1 MCPKPTNSGAAG
13 SPADGKKPYDWRQEV
28 IDSGSLRR
36 VDLHTGSNGWASP
49 PGDLFALRGRQY
61 FSHRQKAP
69 SGDWLLNPAGVDW
82 LRSPSRLDNVLG
94 RSDNRVAA
102 ALRRARALGRAQKT
116 FLFAVNLQVP
126 GGRECHSAVFYFAAE
141 DTIPPGSLFYRF
153 VHGDDE
159 FRNARFK
166 IVNRIVKGPWIVKT
180 AVGNYAA
187 CLLGKA
193 LTCNY
198 HRGENY
204 LEIDVDI
211 ESSSIAKAILRLA
224 LGYVTAVTIDM
235 GFLVEAQAEEEL
247 PERLLGA
254 VRVAQMEMGSAT
266 YVDTRTKAAESTRG
280 SGFRGLAKV
289 NHHHQSTHSGC
300 GGNAR
305 SREDEETRRRARRRS
320 VGAAVVELRQ
330 KMEAAAPYLVMTMT
344 QFCLAGFLV
353 ILRSVLAPSAGV
365 SATVLVAY
373 QQLLSALV
381 LSLLALLFDRRQG
394 PKPTPKI
401 LAWSA
406 VIGLLQIPLGE
417 LMFTTSLRYVTATF
431 QSVAMNTIPVVVF
444 VLATATGRERFRFC
458 SLGGQWKLWGT
469 LASATGATIVVLL
482 SDRDSAGLTA
492 GDGGRLVGIVMVGVS
507 VLAEATAN
515 LLVERVALQYHAD
528 LKLSA
533 MITVFG
539 TLQVAVVA
547 GTMERD
553 LSAWRI
559 KWSGSL
565 ELLAI
570 VYGGILVNGVSY
582 FARNWCIHKK
592 GPVFGSAFSPLL
604 VVFSFL
610 LQIILIGVSEELA
623 SIVGSV
629 LVILGLYLLLWA
641 KAKDDMV
648 EQSHPVQ
655 ASTAEPLLPTES

>member
-94 RSDNRVAA
+94 RSDNRVTA
-102 ALRRARALGRAQKT
+102 ALGRARALGRAQKT

-280 SGFRGLAKV
+280 SGFRGLAKAAAAMREV
-289 NHHHQSTHSGC
+289 
-300 GGNAR
+300 AR
-305 SREDEETRRRARRRS
+305 M
-320 VGAAVVELRQ
+320 

-444 VLATATGRERFRFC
+444 VLAAATGRERFRFC

-482 SDRDSAGLTA
+482 SGRDSAGLTA
-492 GDGGRLVGIVMVGVS
+492 GDGGRLVGIVMVGVA

-570 VYGGILVNGVSY
+570 LYGGILVNGVSY

-610 LQIILIGVSEELA
+610 LQIILFGVTEELA

-655 ASTAEPLLPTES
+655 ASTAEPLLLTES

>member
-280 SGFRGLAKV
+280 SGFRGLAKAAAAMREV
-289 NHHHQSTHSGC
+289 
-300 GGNAR
+300 AR
-305 SREDEETRRRARRRS
+305 M
-320 VGAAVVELRQ
+320 

>member
-102 ALRRARALGRAQKT
+102 ALRRARSLGRAQKT

-280 SGFRGLAKV
+280 SGFRGLAKAAAAMREV
-289 NHHHQSTHSGC
+289 
-300 GGNAR
+300 AR
-305 SREDEETRRRARRRS
+305 M
-320 VGAAVVELRQ
+320 
-330 KMEAAAPYLVMTMT
+330 KMQAAAPYLVMTMT

-444 VLATATGRERFRFC
+444 VLAATTGRERFRFC

-482 SDRDSAGLTA
+482 SGRDSAGLTA
-492 GDGGRLVGIVMVGVS
+492 GDGGLLVGIVMVGVA

-570 VYGGILVNGVSY
+570 LYGGILVNGVSY

-610 LQIILIGVSEELA
+610 LQIILFGVTEELA

-629 LVILGLYLLLWA
+629 LVILGLYILLWA

-655 ASTAEPLLPTES
+655 ASTAEPLLPTESS

>member
-1 MCPKPTNSGAAG
+1 MCPKPTTSGAAG

-69 SGDWLLNPAGVDW
+69 SGDWLLKPAGVDW

-102 ALRRARALGRAQKT
+102 ALRRARALGRAQKA

-126 GGRECHSAVFYFAAE
+126 GGRDCHSAVFYFAAE

-280 SGFRGLAKV
+280 SGFRGLARAAAAMREAARMKV
-289 NHHHQSTHSGC
+289 RVSS
-300 GGNAR
+300 
-305 SREDEETRRRARRRS
+305 
-320 VGAAVVELRQ
+320 
-330 KMEAAAPYLVMTMT
+330 MEAAAPYLVMTVT

-353 ILRSVLAPSAGV
+353 ILRSVLAPSTGV
-365 SATVLVAY
+365 SATVVVAY

-394 PKPTPKI
+394 PKPSPKT

-431 QSVAMNTIPVVVF
+431 QGVAINTIPVVVF
-444 VLATATGRERFRFC
+444 VLAAATGRERFRFC

-492 GDGGRLVGIVMVGVS
+492 GDGGRLVGTVMVGVA
-507 VLAEATAN
+507 VLAEATAS

-533 MITVFG
+533 MITVLG

-547 GTMERD
+547 GAMERD

-570 VYGGILVNGVSY
+570 LYGGILVNGVSY

-604 VVFSFL
+604 LVFSFL
-610 LQIILIGVSEELA
+610 LQIILLGVSKGLA

-629 LVILGLYLLLWA
+629 LVVLGLYLLLWA
-641 KAKDDMV
+641 KARDDMV
-648 EQSHPVQ
+648 EQRHPVQ